1 MRIKIGNSI
10 AYKDPEIS
18 TLYGIG
24 VVMSVTDAEYTILW
38 AQRGSKKYKRSILDE
53 KLADIFQ
60 PEDRESDLPK
70 ERHLL
75 LGSSK
80 EGISFNENYDRAK
93 VKLLCEEL
101 EKSETRN
108 AKLVAKG
115 LNGQLFTKKL
125 ALRTATKAVLLQLAR
140 LCRSQASAADTAR
153 QISHEL
159 FFGYVLQE
167 SDFEK
172 PE

>member
-10 AYKDPEIS
+10 AYKDPEVA

-24 VVMSVTDAEYTILW
+24 VVMSVTDTEYTILW

-60 PEDRESDLPK
+60 REERESDLPK
-70 ERHLL
+70 ERQLHLN
-75 LGSSK
+75 SSK
-80 EGISFNENYDRAK
+80 DGISFNENYDRIK
-93 VKLLCEEL
+93 VKILCEEL
-101 EKSETRN
+101 EKSSTRN
-108 AKLVAKG
+108 AKQVAKG

-140 LCRSQASAADTAR
+140 LCRAHTGDSDTAR
-153 QISHEL
+153 QISQEL
-159 FFGYVLQE
+159 FFGYILQE
-167 SDFEK
+167 TDFDKAE
-172 PE
+172 